1 MIINITITETMVGV
15 YFIVFFSWT
24 HIKTSFLISDLIHHK
39 IKVIWLNS
47 GQWYVNWS
55 SHYFGA
61 WLLKLLVQFFR
72 FYFCFFKWSVV
83 QNYCWGGRTAPINI
97 TISNILMSKMFSYI
111 FEHKNNL
118 CNFVYSIFI
127 TIFKFLFLCMSYIYI
142 YIYISTVAQIYICLG
157 CMIKTFSWWRSN
169 KNICI

>member
-97 TISNILMSKMFSYI
+97 TISNILIRAKCFHTFLNIKIIYVILFIPSSSRFS
-111 FEHKNNL
+111 
-118 CNFVYSIFI
+118 NFYFYVCLIY
-127 TIFKFLFLCMSYIYI
+127 TYIYI
-142 YIYISTVAQIYICLG
+142 FPQ
-157 CMIKTFSWWRSN
+157 
-169 KNICI
+169 